1 MEWIKTFEGFLYEYI
16 DKNTLR
22 DVERYL
28 DQAFKKIGMDIEFT
42 SHFHDRLNDKRNKQD
57 ITTKELIDTFNASYR
72 EIGQKFVNYGD
83 KFEAV
88 LQDMQSDINIP
99 FVLKLNRRTGDLEL
113 VAKTIMRTSNFLT
126 PERKIKV
133 NK

>member
-28 DQAFKKIGMDIEFT
+28 DQSFKKIGMDIEFT
-42 SHFHDRLNDKRNKQD
+42 NHFHDRLNDKRNKQD

-88 LQDMQSDINIP
+88 LQDMQSNINIP
-99 FVLKLNRRTGDLEL
+99 FVLKINRRTGDLEL

>member
-28 DQAFKKIGMDIEFT
+28 DQSFKKIGMDIEFT
-42 SHFHDRLNDKRNKQD
+42 KHFHDRLNDERNKKE
-57 ITTKELIDTFNASYR
+57 ITTKELIDTFNAAYR
-72 EIGQKFVNYGD
+72 EIGPKFANYGD
-83 KFEAV
+83 EFEAV
-88 LQDMQSDINIP
+88 LQDMKSDINIP
-99 FVLKLNRRTGDLEL
+99 FILNVNPKTGDLEL
-113 VAKTIMRTSNFLT
+113 VTKTIMRNPNFLT
-126 PERKIKV
+126 RDQKIKV

>member
-28 DQAFKKIGMDIEFT
+28 DQSFKKIGMDIEFT
-42 SHFHDRLNDKRNKQD
+42 KHFHDRLNDERNKKD
-57 ITTKELIDTFNASYR
+57 ITTKELIDTFNSSYR
-72 EIGQKFVNYGD
+72 EIGQKFANYGD

-88 LQDMQSDINIP
+88 LQDMQSNINIP
-99 FVLKLNRRTGDLEL
+99 FVLKLNRRSGDLEL

-126 PERKIKV
+126 PEQKIKV

>member
-28 DQAFKKIGMDIEFT
+28 DQSFKKIGMDIEFT
-42 SHFHDRLNDKRNKQD
+42 NHFHDRLNDKRNKQD

-72 EIGQKFVNYGD
+72 EIGQKFTNYGD

-88 LQDMQSDINIP
+88 LQDMQSNINIP
-99 FVLKLNRRTGDLEL
+99 FVLKINRRTGDLEL

>member
-1 MEWIKTFEGFLYEYI
+1 
-16 DKNTLR
+16 
-22 DVERYL
+22 
-28 DQAFKKIGMDIEFT
+28 MDIEFT
-42 SHFHDRLNDKRNKQD
+42 NHFHDRLNHKRNKQD

-88 LQDMQSDINIP
+88 LQDMQSNINIP
-99 FVLKLNRRTGDLEL
+99 FVLKLNRQTGDLEL

>member
-1 MEWIKTFEGFLYEYI
+1 MEWIKTFEVFLYEYI

-28 DQAFKKIGMDIEFT
+28 DQSFKKIGMDIEFT
-42 SHFHDRLNDKRNKQD
+42 NHFHDRLNHKRNKKD

-88 LQDMQSDINIP
+88 LQDMQSNINIP
-99 FVLKLNRRTGDLEL
+99 FVLKINRRTGDLEL